1 MSLGHDIIQSK
12 TSLTVLC
19 LMLGLVALTSF
30 QSEMRCHPTISS
42 SVISFSSC
50 PQSFPASGSFPMSQF
65 FASDGQSI
73 RWDGWTA
80 SPTRWTWIWANSG
93 RWWSTGI
100 LVCYS
105 PWGHK
110 ELDTTEWLNW
120 TELSDWTITRRMW
133 RSIRCRSRPQESK
146 SKNNKWCTVVVVM
159 VLSVFTPLDKRERF
173 YCIYKISTN

>member
-80 SPTRWTWIWANSG
+80 SPTRWTWVWASS
-93 RWWSTGI
+93 RSWWWKRKPGMLQSMG
-100 LVCYS
+100 LQSPMWLSYS
-105 PWGHK
+105 NDTHLLLPLITLLDIPWWVQ
-110 ELDTTEWLNW
+110 WLRIHLPGQGTQVQSLAWEDHTCWEATKPVYHN
-120 TELSDWTITRRMW
+120 
-133 RSIRCRSRPQESK
+133 
-146 SKNNKWCTVVVVM
+146 
-159 VLSVFTPLDKRERF
+159 
-173 YCIYKISTN
+173 Y